1 MVDIGNTTRAGQ
13 ASGGKGN
20 QMVAKTCSI
29 EILVVFG
36 LLIGV
41 AAAQTLDV
49 TKDVKEAQETIAVFK
64 KADPALSRFFDNAV
78 GYAVFPTV
86 VKGAVGVG
94 GARGSGIVFEKGKAV
109 GKASLTQATLGAQL
123 GGQTYSEVI
132 FFETVPAFTDFTK
145 GALAL
150 AAQVSAVAAS
160 ADASKNVNYQD
171 GVAVFTIGKGG
182 LMAEASVGGQK
193 FTFEPFARK

>member
-1 MVDIGNTTRAGQ
+1 LGIAAKQFKHLAGRE
-13 ASGGKGN
+13 SH
-20 QMVAKTCSI
+20 MLAKTFGVG
-29 EILVVFG
+29 ILLVFG
-36 LLIGV
+36 LGLLNRP
-41 AAAQTLDV
+41 AAAQTVDV

-64 KADPALSRFFDNAV
+64 KADPELSRFFDNAV

-94 GARGSGIVFEKGKAV
+94 GASGSGVVFEKGKAV
-109 GKASLTQATLGAQL
+109 GKASLTQATIGAQI

-132 FFETVPAFTDFTK
+132 FFETVPALTDFKK

-160 ADASKNVNYQD
+160 AGASKNVKYQN

-193 FTFEPFARK
+193 FSFEPFGKK

>member
-1 MVDIGNTTRAGQ
+1 
-13 ASGGKGN
+13 
-20 QMVAKTCSI
+20 MVAKTCSI
-29 EILVVFG
+29 GILLVFG

-41 AAAQTLDV
+41 AAAQILDV
-49 TKDVKEAQETIAVFK
+49 TEDVKEAQETIAVFK
-64 KADPALSRFFDNAV
+64 KADPAVSRFFDNAV

-132 FFETVPAFTDFTK
+132 FFETVPAFE
-145 GALAL
+145 
-150 AAQVSAVAAS
+150 SAS
-160 ADASKNVNYQD
+160 APFVKSVNYQD

>member
-1 MVDIGNTTRAGQ
+1 MVSKALRHRNPAGFRPRQ
-13 ASGGKGN
+13 PGPRTEHHRCHQGCNGG
-20 QMVAKTCSI
+20 ARDHR
-29 EILVVFG
+29 G
-36 LLIGV
+36 LR
-41 AAAQTLDV
+41 
-49 TKDVKEAQETIAVFK
+49 
-64 KADPALSRFFDNAV
+64 ADPGLSRFFDHAV

-94 GARGSGIVFEKGKAV
+94 GASGSGVVFEKGKAV
-109 GKASLTQATLGAQL
+109 GKAHLTQGTIGAQI

-132 FFETVPAFTDFTK
+132 FFETASALTDFKK

-160 ADASKNVNYQD
+160 AASKDAKYQD
-171 GVAVFTIGKGG
+171 GVAVFTHEKGG

-193 FTFEPFARK
+193 FRFEPFGKK